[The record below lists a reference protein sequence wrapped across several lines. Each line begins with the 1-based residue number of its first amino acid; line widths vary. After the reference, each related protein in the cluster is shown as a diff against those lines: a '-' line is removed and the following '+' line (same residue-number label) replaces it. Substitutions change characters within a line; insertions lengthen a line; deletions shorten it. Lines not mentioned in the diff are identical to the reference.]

1 MKLINWKDD
10 FLKRVVIIGAGA
22 SGMLAAKVA
31 SDRGYKVTVL
41 EKQKRCGQKLLITGK
56 GRCNITNNCEI
67 EELIENVPTNGKF
80 LYSAFY
86 TFTNDQVIDMF
97 NDLGVETKT
106 ERGKRVFPVSDKA
119 VDVVRALEK
128 QMRSN
133 KNVEV
138 LLNSKV
144 DKIEAQDGK
153 VKKVIL
159 SDKRE
164 IECDS
169 VIVATGGV
177 SYPRT
182 GSSGDGYKFARNLGH
197 TIIKPKAS
205 LIGLE
210 VMEDYVTDLAKLSLR
225 NVSINVYNS
234 KNKKIYDDFG
244 EMEFTKYGLDGPII
258 KSASCRMGDLS
269 KENYK
274 IVLDLKPALDED
286 KLDKRIQKDFQKYAN
301 KNFENSLNDL
311 LPKQLIPT
319 IVKLSKIDP
328 YIKVNQIS
336 KEERQNLVHLIKNIT
351 FTVKN
356 YRPIEEAIITSGG
369 VKTSEINSST
379 MESKLVS
386 GLYFAGE
393 VIDVDAYTGGFN
405 LQIAFSTAYLA
416 AINC

>member
-1 MKLINWKDD
+1 M
-10 FLKRVVIIGAGA
+10 KRVVIIGAGA
-22 SGMLAAKVA
+22 SGMMAAKVA
-31 SDRGYKVTVL
+31 GDRGYKVTVL

-119 VDVVRALEK
+119 VDVVRALER
-128 QMRSN
+128 QMNSN

-144 DKIEAQDGK
+144 DKIIAEDGA
-153 VKKVIL
+153 VKKVVL

-177 SYPRT
+177 SYPKT
-182 GSSGDGYKFARNLGH
+182 GSTGDGYRFAKNLGH
-197 TIIKPKAS
+197 TIITPKPS

-210 VMEDYVTDLAKLSLR
+210 VMEDYVADLAKLSLR
-225 NVSINVYNS
+225 NVSIEVYNS

-244 EMEFTKYGLDGPII
+244 EMEFTKYGIDGPII

-269 KENYK
+269 KDNYK
-274 IVLDLKPALDED
+274 IVLDLKPALDEE
-286 KLDKRIQKDFQKYAN
+286 KLDKRIQKDFQKYSN

-336 KEERQNLVHLIKNIT
+336 KEERKNLVHLIKHIS

-369 VKTSEINSST
+369 ISTKEINPKT
-379 MESKLVS
+379 MESKMIQ

-393 VIDVDAYTGGFN
+393 IIDVDAYTGGFN
-405 LQIAFSTAYLA
+405 LQIAYSTGYTAGRSKM
-416 AINC
+416 

>member
-1 MKLINWKDD
+1 M
-10 FLKRVVIIGAGA
+10 KRVVIIGAGA
-22 SGMLAAKVA
+22 SGMMAAKVA
-31 SDRGYKVTVL
+31 GDRGYKVTVL

-119 VDVVRALEK
+119 VDVVRALER
-128 QMRSN
+128 QMNSN

-138 LLNSKV
+138 LLNSKG
-144 DKIEAQDGK
+144 DKIIAEDGA
-153 VKKVIL
+153 VKKVVL

-177 SYPRT
+177 SYPKT
-182 GSSGDGYKFARNLGH
+182 GSTGDGYRFAKNLGH
-197 TIIKPKAS
+197 TIITPKPS

-210 VMEDYVTDLAKLSLR
+210 VMEDYVADLAKLSLR
-225 NVSINVYNS
+225 NVSIEVYNS

-244 EMEFTKYGLDGPII
+244 EMEFTKYGIDGPII

-269 KENYK
+269 KDNYK
-274 IVLDLKPALDED
+274 IVLDLKPALDEE
-286 KLDKRIQKDFQKYAN
+286 KLDKRIQKDFQKYSN

-319 IVKLSKIDP
+319 IVKLSRIDP

-336 KEERQNLVHLIKNIT
+336 KEERKNLVHLIKHIS

-369 VKTSEINSST
+369 IKTSEINSST

-386 GLYFAGE
+386 GLFFAGE
-393 VIDVDAYTGGFN
+393 VIDIDAYTGGFN

-416 AINC
+416 GINC

>member
-1 MKLINWKDD
+1 M
-10 FLKRVVIIGAGA
+10 KRVVIIGAGA
-22 SGMLAAKVA
+22 SGMMAAKVA
-31 SDRGYKVTVL
+31 GDRGYKVTVL

-119 VDVVRALEK
+119 VDVVRALER
-128 QMRSN
+128 QMNSN

-144 DKIEAQDGK
+144 DKIIAEDGA
-153 VKKVIL
+153 VKKVVL

-177 SYPRT
+177 SYPKT
-182 GSSGDGYKFARNLGH
+182 GSTGDGYRFAKNLGH
-197 TIIKPKAS
+197 TIITPKPS

-210 VMEDYVTDLAKLSLR
+210 VMEDYVADLAKLSLR
-225 NVSINVYNS
+225 NVSIEVYNS

-244 EMEFTKYGLDGPII
+244 EMEFTKYGIDGPII

-269 KENYK
+269 KDNYK
-274 IVLDLKPALDED
+274 IVLDLKPALDEE
-286 KLDKRIQKDFQKYAN
+286 KLDKRIQKDFQKYSN

-336 KEERQNLVHLIKNIT
+336 KEERKNLVHLIKHIS

-369 VKTSEINSST
+369 IKTSEINSST

-386 GLYFAGE
+386 GLFFAGE
-393 VIDVDAYTGGFN
+393 VIDIDAYTGGFN
-405 LQIAFSTAYLA
+405 RQIAFSTAYLA
-416 AINC
+416 GINC